1 MSNAATPYEPF
12 SSSSR
17 GDRPLAK
24 AARAHV
30 ARIVSVSGSQA
41 IAIVDSD
48 VSEAHRRGE
57 ERIEIGALLKIASQ
71 RTVVLG
77 IVSAVSVPVPDMEP
91 GKEPIGLVELNLAGE
106 IGVDN

>member
-24 AARAHV
+24 SARAHV
-30 ARIVSVSGSQA
+30 ARIVSVSGAQA

-57 ERIEIGALLKIASQ
+57 ERIEIGALMKIASQ
-71 RTVVLG
+71 RTLVLG
-77 IVSAVSVPVPDMEP
+77 VVSAVSIPVPDAEA
-91 GKEPIGLVELNLAGE
+91 GKEPVGLVELNLTGE
-106 IGVDN
+106 ISV